1 MVQFDALILLYQQSN
16 NLLILIVVNGVYALH
31 FKVRDELKFEV
42 GWLNFLLNFVLASD
56 HKRMVQAHVTHASLL
71 LCQFL
76 KDQQMCLSD
85 SNINIALFLA
95 VVS

>member
-56 HKRMVQAHVTHASLL
+56 H
-71 LCQFL
+71 
-76 KDQQMCLSD
+76 
-85 SNINIALFLA
+85 
-95 VVS
+95 